1 MELKGI
7 QHSNGLL
14 MVNQLI
20 IREEE
25 QRRILWHGL
34 VKEQVHHL
42 KRSLLLNLKIKLLKT
57 TLSLLSL
64 EKKEKNS
71 KLSKLLLQPMIK
83 EHSFT
88 PLMPKLLQNME
99 FLETKLS
106 SLENSKSPS

>member
-1 MELKGI
+1 MEFKGI
-7 QHSNGLL
+7 QRLNGLL

-71 KLSKLLLQPMIK
+71 KLSKLLLQLMIK

-88 PLMPKLLQNME
+88 PLMLKLLQNME